1 MFPLTDLSVSVKS
14 NAGCTDD
21 NGCWHFD
28 LTSPGIDN
36 LNQQRY
42 WVCGQPGNNPNDRVT
57 SYQCWDW

>member
-1 MFPLTDLSVSVKS
+1 MSVPVKS